1 MGKTLEES
9 LKKIKDTPKVIKH
22 KQRNST
28 SIVIKEMPKKFT
40 TKDHAFWL
48 RYTNGK
54 DQLSLIHRL
63 TCGPQNSTC
72 PRLSH
77 RQHSTCVSDPASVMP
92 ELANAHPNRLGI
104 LPVRK
109 PMHATSM

>member
-1 MGKTLEES
+1 MNS
-9 LKKIKDTPKVIKH
+9 HLKKLNLKNDLKKVIKH
-22 KQRNST
+22 KQMNST

-63 TCGPQNSTC
+63 TCGPTI
-72 PRLSH
+72 
-77 RQHSTCVSDPASVMP
+77 QHSSTAQPQ
-92 ELANAHPNRLGI
+92 
-104 LPVRK
+104 
-109 PMHATSM
+109 ATVHLRQ

>member
-1 MGKTLEES
+1 MGKTLEQS

-40 TKDHAFWL
+40 TKDHSFWL

-63 TCGPQNSTC
+63 TCGPTTQHLSTAQ
-72 PRLSH
+72 PQATLPW
-77 RQHSTCVSDPASVMP
+77 VSDA
-92 ELANAHPNRLGI
+92 
-104 LPVRK
+104 
-109 PMHATSM
+109 